1 VYLLNMSV
9 SKGAGGKT
17 PYELWTGSTP
27 VVHHLHTFG
36 CISHV
41 KINIPHL
48 KKLTD
53 RSMKIIFVG
62 YEPGFA
68 AYRCYDPSTK
78 RVHISRNVIFDEDA
92 RWDWTGDQAT
102 NMEFKCTVL
111 NQTGYF

>member
-1 VYLLNMSV
+1 MSV

-111 NQTGYF
+111 DQTGYF